1 METQEFTGKTVR
13 EALDRA
19 AAHFGVPRE
28 DLDYEVITEG
38 RSGILGL
45 GAEEARIRVVVPSED
60 EYEEVTDEE
69 VMAALKQIVSRLLEL
84 MGLEAEITITPT
96 PPNAIDSSE
105 FTVDITGED
114 LGILIGRRGE
124 TLSALQFL
132 VNLMLAKKLGVPVR
146 VTCDVEHYRQRRTRS
161 LQTLALRAAER
172 VAETRQAITLE
183 AMPPN
188 ERRIVHLA
196 LREHPAVTSQSIGEG
211 DSRKVM
217 VIPRQ

>member
-28 DLDYEVITEG
+28 DLEYEVITEG

-69 VMAALKQIVSRLLEL
+69 VMATLEQIVSRLLEL